1 MKGFGSGKL
10 KKGWLLGG
18 IAILLAAVVAV
29 CFCCVRIETPQ
40 QRQQRLASQTGT
52 GSVWSEELSE
62 SLTQPAGSQEDSS
75 GAAAPAT
82 ESGSSSSAGEE
93 TPQGQA
99 SSSGDVPGQTLAS
112 PGEAPQENP
121 SVSSQQAASSA
132 PSQPDSPQPDVPQTN
147 TVTVSISCQTAL
159 NYAGDLGLSLPEDGM
174 LLPATQ
180 WEFTGSAT
188 VWDAFQVVCNANG
201 IEYRATSSWSGQYIR
216 QIGGLRELAC
226 GSTSGWVY
234 YLNGSFPSQGVS
246 SQPIQDGDVIQI
258 AYTVI
263 PGDSVPS

>member
-52 GSVWSEELSE
+52 VSVWSGQPAEN
-62 SLTQPAGSQEDSS
+62 LTQPAGSGEDSS
-75 GAAAPAT
+75 GAAASAT
-82 ESGSSSSAGEE
+82 ESGSSSSGGEE
-93 TPQGQA
+93 PPQGQA
-99 SSSGDVPGQTLAS
+99 SSSGDVPGQTLSS
-112 PGEAPQENP
+112 PGEALQENP
-121 SVSSQQAASSA
+121 SASSQPAASSA

-159 NYAGDLGLSLPEDGM
+159 DYPGDLGLSLPEDGM

-188 VWDAFQVVCNANG
+188 VWDAFQAVCNANG
-201 IEYRATSSWSGQYIR
+201 IEYRTTSSWSGEYIR
-216 QIGGLRELAC
+216 QIAGLREFDC

-234 YLNGSFPSQGVS
+234 YLNGQFSSQGIS
-246 SQPIQDGDVIQI
+246 NQLIRDGDMIQI